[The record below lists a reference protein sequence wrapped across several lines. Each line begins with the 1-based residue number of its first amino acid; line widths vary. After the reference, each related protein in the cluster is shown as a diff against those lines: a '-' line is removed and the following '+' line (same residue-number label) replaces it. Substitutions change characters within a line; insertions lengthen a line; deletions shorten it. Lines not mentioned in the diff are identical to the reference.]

1 MWLQHKQL
9 KMSYKEAEPHAFG
22 EGEKRT
28 AGSFGSI
35 YSVIESTKKHYLVQ
49 DFQEFNILKQKGI

>member
-1 MWLQHKQL
+1 
-9 KMSYKEAEPHAFG
+9 MSYKEAEPHAFG